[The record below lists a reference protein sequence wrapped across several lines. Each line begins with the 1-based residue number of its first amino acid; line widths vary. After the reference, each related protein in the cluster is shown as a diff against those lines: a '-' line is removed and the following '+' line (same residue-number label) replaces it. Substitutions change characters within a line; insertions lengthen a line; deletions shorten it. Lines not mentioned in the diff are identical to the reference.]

1 MAEFTRIGLVYKPK
15 ADEERL
21 RKALHAVAHVLQGEE
36 LEPALIYQE
45 IPQWVNGGEL
55 AQAYRN
61 VDRDTFVRETD
72 MILVLGGDGT
82 LLSVARLIAAHQTPI
97 LGVNLGNLG
106 FMTEIRADELEP
118 ALREVLDGRYKMDNR
133 LMLNGQ
139 IINDRGETVVAETVL
154 NDVVVNKA
162 ALARIMDLNLTID
175 GRFASDYKA
184 DGLIICTPT
193 GSTAYSLA
201 AGGAIIFP
209 NTDVLAVTPIC
220 PHSLTNRPIVLDAH
234 SVIEC
239 SLNRPHENVHVTFD
253 GQLGHRFLS
262 GYRLRVER
270 SRNQT
275 RLIKPRGT
283 FYFDVLKEK
292 LKWGER

>member
-21 RKALHAVAHVLQGEE
+21 RQALHAVAHVLLGDE
-36 LEPALIYQE
+36 LDPPMIYQE
-45 IPQWVNGGEL
+45 IPEWVNGGEL
-55 AQAYRN
+55 ARSYRK

-184 DGLIICTPT
+184 DGLIISTPT

-220 PHSLTNRPIVLDAH
+220 PHSLTNRPLVLDAH

>member
-1 MAEFTRIGLVYKPK
+1 MAEFARIGLVYKPK
-15 ADEERL
+15 ADEDRL
-21 RKALHAVAHVLQGEE
+21 CRALHDVARVIQAEE
-36 LEPALIYQE
+36 LSPVMIYQE
-45 IPQWVNGGEL
+45 IPEWVNGGEL
-55 AQAYRN
+55 ADAFRN
-61 VDRDTFVRETD
+61 VDAETFKRETD

-82 LLSVARLIAAHQTPI
+82 LLSVARMITGSQTPI

-106 FMTEIRADELEP
+106 FMTEIRAEELET
-118 ALREVLDGRYKMDNR
+118 AFREVLAGRYKMDNR
-133 LMLNGQ
+133 LMLEGA
-139 IINDRGETVVAETVL
+139 IIDDKGETVVRETVL

-184 DGLIICTPT
+184 DGLIIATPT

-253 GQLGHRFLS
+253 GQLGHRFHS
-262 GYRLRVER
+262 GYSLRVER
-270 SRNQT
+270 SRSYT

-283 FYFDVLKEK
+283 HYFDVLKEK